1 MKLRIGQGFDV
12 HAFAVGRPLILA
24 GVEIPFAKGLEGH
37 SDADVMLHALID
49 ALLGAAGLGDI
60 GEHFSDQDP
69 KFKNIDS
76 RIMLRYSYEL
86 LTKAGWQIQ
95 NIDLILMA
103 QVPKIAPFKSL
114 MQQNLADD
122 LLLDLSQINI
132 KATTTEKQAALME
145 KVETRGKFKTFLI
158 RYSYYYFSL
167 FIQISICNL

>member
-1 MKLRIGQGFDV
+1 MQQRIGIGYDIHRFV
-12 HAFAVGRPLILA
+12 EGRKLILG

-114 MQQNLADD
+114 
-122 LLLDLSQINI
+122 
-132 KATTTEKQAALME
+132 
-145 KVETRGKFKTFLI
+145 
-158 RYSYYYFSL
+158 
-167 FIQISICNL
+167 